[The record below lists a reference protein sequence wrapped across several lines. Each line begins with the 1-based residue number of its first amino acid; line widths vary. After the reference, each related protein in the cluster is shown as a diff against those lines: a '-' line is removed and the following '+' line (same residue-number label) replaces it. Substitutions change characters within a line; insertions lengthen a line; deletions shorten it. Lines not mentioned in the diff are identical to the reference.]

1 MKSASIVRANEKKM
15 TCDSVRRR
23 RGIKKVCTDHR
34 FLLSSKTMGDISKCA
49 QKCRVRWIL
58 GSRIKERGKLI
69 GCIRANPAGAEAE
82 PAKFTHPIAHLC
94 RLPAIIQY

>member
-1 MKSASIVRANEKKM
+1 MAASEGDGESRMFVQ
-15 TCDSVRRR
+15 T
-23 RGIKKVCTDHR
+23 TD
-34 FLLSSKTMGDISKCA
+34 LSSKTMGDISKCA

-82 PAKFTHPIAHLC
+82 PAKFTHPIARLC